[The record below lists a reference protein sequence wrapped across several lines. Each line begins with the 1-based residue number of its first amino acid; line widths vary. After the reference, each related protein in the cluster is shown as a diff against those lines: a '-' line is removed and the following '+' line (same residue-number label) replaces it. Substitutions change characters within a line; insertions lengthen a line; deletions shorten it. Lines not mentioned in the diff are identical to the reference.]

1 MNTSTLPKHSTATSS
16 NGSPTPTTITNS
28 NNSTTNAT
36 NNLSTSTATSTVLYS
51 GLLYIPVVGNNGRRP
66 SQTSNLLYKEYY
78 SELYA
83 QVSSG
88 NNSSKSISLSSL
100 GAMFAYY
107 TGTLSSSSAP
117 QVQHYLNL
125 FEKAPQQ
132 YIDSLG
138 GSLDPTQEMDSSTTN
153 GASSV
158 LASNATRPLS
168 VNGSSS
174 SNQPSNS
181 NDGDLGTI
189 SSTTTNNPKFL
200 MNPSSLSSP
209 NISSSLKSSVQSSSQ
224 KSFMK
229 KSSLPIL
236 SETMKPSIQIP
247 LNNVSVRLDPMEGYF
262 YYFEVISPTVIYK
275 FFCRSDHEMR
285 RWTELIEKVSPICKE
300 NALIEEAERKI
311 VELERSCNTKKQL
324 THNNEI
330 KHYRM
335 KYYHHILPS
344 SSNVNAPLPS
354 SSSGMLV
361 NNNIQRRTTPN
372 ITGNDSETINSNR

>member
-100 GAMFAYY
+100 GTMFAYY

-168 VNGSSS
+168 VNGSSF

-247 LNNVSVRLDPMEGYF
+247 LNNVSVR
-262 YYFEVISPTVIYK
+262 VS
-275 FFCRSDHEMR
+275 
-285 RWTELIEKVSPICKE
+285 ELIFLFEFTFCK
-300 NALIEEAERKI
+300 LQFC
-311 VELERSCNTKKQL
+311 SL
-324 THNNEI
+324 TQW
-330 KHYRM
+330 KDTFT
-335 KYYHHILPS
+335 ILK
-344 SSNVNAPLPS
+344 
-354 SSSGMLV
+354 
-361 NNNIQRRTTPN
+361 
-372 ITGNDSETINSNR
+372 

>member
-1 MNTSTLPKHSTATSS
+1 MNTSTLPKHSTTTATTSS
-16 NGSPTPTTITNS
+16 NGSPTTITN
-28 NNSTTNAT
+28 NNNPSTANAT
-36 NNLSTSTATSTVLYS
+36 NNNLSTSTATSTVLYT
-51 GLLYIPVVGNNGRRP
+51 GLLYIPVVGNNGRKP
-66 SQTSNLLYKEYY
+66 SQTPNLLYKEYY

-83 QVSSG
+83 QVSSS

-100 GAMFAYY
+100 GTMFAYY

-117 QVQHYLNL
+117 QVQHFLNL

-138 GSLDPTQEMDSSTTN
+138 GSLDPQEVENMNGSSI
-153 GASSV
+153 SS
-158 LASNATRPLS
+158 SNLTRPLS
-168 VNGSSS
+168 FNGNTSFAT
-174 SNQPSNS
+174 QPSNS
-181 NDGDLGTI
+181 NDGPT
-189 SSTTTNNPKFL
+189 SSNTANNPKLL
-200 MNPSSLSSP
+200 MNSSSLSSP
-209 NISSSLKSSVQSSSQ
+209 NLSSNLKSSVQTSQ
-224 KSFMK
+224 NSLYTFVPGK

-236 SETMKPSIQIP
+236 SESMKPSIQIP

-262 YYFEVISPTVIYK
+262 YYFELISPSVIYK

-344 SSNVNAPLPS
+344 SSNVNAPPS

-361 NNNIQRRTTPN
+361 NNNIQRRTTPT
-372 ITGNDSETINSNR
+372 ITGNDADTSQFK